1 MDEAEASCEM
11 GVGDDPTSAEA
22 LYGIGSVYLNQQKTA
37 EARDSF
43 ERVRKLRASCPDP
56 LANSWNN
63 LGLLAAREGRT
74 REAIGYLQEALKLS
88 PDHMITLDNLGS
100 AYRKQK
106 RWDDARKT
114 YERALEISPSDAEA
128 NYGLG
133 MVFAQN
139 DDTVRAF
146 DSLQRALKLR
156 PVYPEAL
163 NNLGILYLR
172 TQRRD
177 DAP

>member
-11 GVGDDPTSAEA
+11 GVGDDPTRAEA

-43 ERVRKLRASCPDP
+43 ERVLKLRASYPDT

-74 REAIGYLQEALKLS
+74 REAIGYFQKTLKLS
-88 PDHMITLDNLGS
+88 PDHMITLHNLRIP
-100 AYRKQK
+100 YRQQK

-128 NYGLG
+128 NSGLG
-133 MVFAQN
+133 LV
-139 DDTVRAF
+139 V
-146 DSLQRALKLR
+146 
-156 PVYPEAL
+156 
-163 NNLGILYLR
+163 
-172 TQRRD
+172 
-177 DAP
+177 